1 LWPWKKILNLQYLD
15 NGFQQ
20 VAKTIGG
27 FSKVFLLFSLDY
39 SQTWLIPLVDDCQCG
54 YIKKL
59 KKQKKK
65 TLNKLNYSK
74 SQKCNNS
81 DSKKWF
87 I

>member
-1 LWPWKKILNLQYLD
+1 VTIKKIILNLQYLD

-27 FSKVFLLFSLDY
+27 LLKVFLIFSLDY
-39 SQTWLIPLVDDCQCG
+39 SQTWLISLVDDCQCG

-59 KKQKKK
+59 KKKTQK

-74 SQKCNNS
+74 FKKCNNY
-81 DSKKWF
+81 DSKK
-87 I
+87 